1 MPEQL
6 SIKTWR
12 HVSEMKQ
19 QEVADKLGVTAKTVG
34 QWEKDGTT
42 PSNVVIYALAKL
54 YEIDIDQIKV

>member
-34 QWEKDGTT
+34 QWEKGWRY
-42 PSNVVIYALAKL
+42 SK
-54 YEIDIDQIKV
+54 